1 MTAVRRGRRKNK
13 QTKKPHDDRW
23 DRVGC
28 LGYMLRRDIFVR
40 LIVREQCQSLARCTL
55 LVTTHQPPLW
65 TWSTTG
71 EIALWETS
79 ETWKER
85 VAERTPLNSKGGG
98 GLCLD
103 LATGQNRRTKVFIH
117 PHPKSYGHSFIIHPG
132 LKYGETSSVWN
143 ILQQEYVW
151 VSSIRPDIWPVSLNP
166 HKEIKHTLLCWLTSW
181 SVL

>member
-1 MTAVRRGRRKNK
+1 MTAVRRGRRR
-13 QTKKPHDDRW
+13 KKKKTHDDRW

-40 LIVREQCQSLARCTL
+40 LIVREECQSLARCTL

-65 TWSTTG
+65 TLSTTG

-103 LATGQNRRTKVFIH
+103 LATGQNRRGQKFLSTHTQNHTDTHLPFIMYSNMGK
-117 PHPKSYGHSFIIHPG
+117 PHPCETYCNRNTFESF
-132 LKYGETSSVWN
+132 
-143 ILQQEYVW
+143 
-151 VSSIRPDIWPVSLNP
+151 LNQARY
-166 HKEIKHTLLCWLTSW
+166 LTCQP
-181 SVL
+181 

>member
-1 MTAVRRGRRKNK
+1 MVDECHRESNEMTAVRRGRRKK
-13 QTKKPHDDRW
+13 TKTHDDRW

-40 LIVREQCQSLARCTL
+40 LIVREECQSLARCTL

-65 TWSTTG
+65 TLSTTG

-103 LATGQNRRTKVFIH
+103 LATGQNRRGQKFLSTH
-117 PHPKSYGHSFIIHPG
+117 TQKSYGHSFTIHHV
-132 LKYGETSSVWN
+132 LKYGETSSV
-143 ILQQEYVW
+143 
-151 VSSIRPDIWPVSLNP
+151 
-166 HKEIKHTLLCWLTSW
+166 
-181 SVL
+181 